1 LLNIGH
7 KEKTLE
13 VSLKDL
19 LSSLKEQ
26 LMFFEQKI
34 DVEPFSESGCV

>member
-13 VSLKDL
+13 VSLKVL

-26 LMFFEQKI
+26 LMFFEEKF
-34 DVEPFSESGCV
+34 DVEPFSESGCE

>member
-19 LSSLKEQ
+19 SSLKEQ
-26 LMFFEQKI
+26 MMFFEHKI